1 VKGLAV
7 RSMTRAEL
15 PWALDLAAS
24 EGWNPGLS
32 DADPFFAADPEGFFV
47 AEKDGRPVGCIS
59 AVRYGAGFGF
69 IGLYIVAPDQR
80 GHGYGHH
87 LWSRALFHLEGRL
100 TGLDAVLAQQ
110 ENYGRS
116 GFRTAYK
123 SLRFQAEGGGGG
135 PEQVRPM
142 TGADFP
148 AALALDRETFPEERA
163 VFLRAWLAAPGA
175 TALAVD
181 GRDGLDGFGVL
192 RPCGT
197 GHKIGPLYARDPA
210 AAEAIFLGLKA
221 AAGSGPVFLDVPAP
235 HTEGMALAENH
246 RLRPVFETARMYDG
260 HAPHVNL
267 NLVYGVTTFELG

>member
-1 VKGLAV
+1 MKGLVV
-7 RSMTRAEL
+7 RNMARAEL

-32 DADPFFAADPEGFFV
+32 DADPFFAADPQGFFV
-47 AEKDGRPVGCIS
+47 AEKDGQAVGCVS

-69 IGLYIVAPDQR
+69 IGLYIVRPEQR

-87 LWSRALFHLEGRL
+87 LWSRALQHLEGRL

-123 SLRFQAEGGGGG
+123 SLRFQGQAGGQRPQG
-135 PEQVRPM
+135 VRAL
-142 TGADFP
+142 TDADFG
-148 AALALDRETFPEERA
+148 AVLALDRETFPEERSA
-163 VFLRAWLAAPGA
+163 FLKAWLTAPGS

-181 GRDGLDGFGVL
+181 GKKSLAGFGVL

-197 GHKIGPLYARDPA
+197 GHKIGPLQARDPSAAEALFAGLCA
-210 AAEAIFLGLKA
+210 AAEK
-221 AAGSGPVFLDVPAP
+221 GPVFLDVPTPNTA
-235 HTEGMALAENH
+235 GMALAEKH
-246 RLRPVFETARMYDG
+246 RLKPVFETARMYDG
-260 HAPHVNL
+260 HAPHVRL
-267 NLVYGVTTFELG
+267 DLVYGVTTFELG